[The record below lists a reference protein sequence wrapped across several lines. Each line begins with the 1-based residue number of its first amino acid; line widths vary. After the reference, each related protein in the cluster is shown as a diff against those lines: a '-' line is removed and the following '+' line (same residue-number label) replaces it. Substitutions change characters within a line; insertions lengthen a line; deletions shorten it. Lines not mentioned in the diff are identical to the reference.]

1 MSDTTGQVAGTG
13 EGLPRAAERASRV
26 ARRRVLAGL
35 GGGASLAVAQAA
47 TAQAAGAPA
56 SALTSAPP
64 AAAVTSAAPAVMATL
79 GASATD
85 PVLHL
90 LRRAT
95 FGPTPALVAEVRA
108 TGTTAWL
115 DAQLAP
121 LTKVPD
127 TTMDGVLKRWPRLG
141 WRIWEVR
148 ERVAANGSWDVMY
161 DLLESHLA
169 RALWSRR
176 QLLETVVDF
185 WTNHLVIP
193 VPSSEVW
200 DNAHLFQRDVVR
212 RNALGTYTAMLGAA
226 ARHPAMLKVLD
237 NADSRK
243 KAPNENYGRELLELH
258 TVGAGAY
265 TEADVRMSALALTG
279 LSVDSES
286 GLYSYKPQRR
296 YLGALKVMGWSHA
309 NTSPEGGDAVATS
322 YLTYLATHPATAKRI
337 ATKLC
342 IRYVSDTPPATLV
355 TKLAQVYTANNTA
368 IAPVLRALFLSPE
381 FAASIGKKVR
391 TPYEDAL
398 ASCRILGLGPE
409 PVPADPTKA
418 DLRGLLWLTGT
429 FGQAPMGWPAP
440 NGYPDVAGAL
450 GGASS
455 TLNRWNF
462 HLGLAGSW
470 TLKAMPRP
478 ALSTLVPAT
487 RPATYGAF
495 VEALAARLLVTVSAA
510 QRDAICRF
518 LEHAPTDTLKA
529 DAAALSWRLP
539 YVVALLLDSPTFAT
553 R

>member
-1 MSDTTGQVAGTG
+1 MATAT
-13 EGLPRAAERASRV
+13 AAS
-26 ARRRVLAGL
+26 
-35 GGGASLAVAQAA
+35 AA
-47 TAQAAGAPA
+47 T
-56 SALTSAPP
+56 T
-64 AAAVTSAAPAVMATL
+64 TAAPSAMVAATP
-79 GASATD
+79 TD

-108 TGTTAWL
+108 AGTTAWL

-127 TTMDGVLKRWPRLG
+127 TAMDAVLKRWPRLG
-141 WRIWEVR
+141 WKTWEVR
-148 ERVAANGSWDVMY
+148 ERLAPTDTWLVMN

-169 RALWSRR
+169 RALFSRR

-185 WTNHLVIP
+185 WTNHLVVP

-200 DNAHLFQRDVVR
+200 DSSHLFQRDVIR
-212 RNALGTYTAMLGAA
+212 KHALGKYSDMLNAA

-237 NADSRK
+237 NADSTK

-258 TVGAGAY
+258 TVGVGTF
-265 TEADVRMSALALTG
+265 TEADVKMSALALTG
-279 LSVDSES
+279 LSVDAES

-296 YLGALKVMGWSHA
+296 YVGTVKVLGWSDP
-309 NTSPEGGDAVATS
+309 NTVPESGSAVATL
-322 YLTYLATHPATAKRI
+322 YLNYLANHPATANRI
-337 ATKLC
+337 ATKLA

-355 TKLAQVYTANNTA
+355 TKLAQVYLANGTAM
-368 IAPVLRALFLSPE
+368 APVLRALFLSPE
-381 FAASIGKKVR
+381 FAASVGQKIR

-398 ASCRILGLGPE
+398 ASCRILGLTPE
-409 PVPADPTKA
+409 PIPAAGVTS
-418 DLRGLLWLTGT
+418 DLRGLIWLMGT

-440 NGYPDVAGAL
+440 NGYPDLAPAW

-462 HLGLAGSW
+462 HLSLAGNW
-470 TLKAMPRP
+470 TLKAMKRP
-478 ALSTLVPAT
+478 DVTALVPS
-487 RPATYGAF
+487 PLPSTYAAL
-495 VEALAARLLVTVSAA
+495 VDALAAKLLFSLTTA

-518 LEHAPTDTLKA
+518 VDHAPGDALKA
-529 DAAALSWRLP
+529 GAAAVTWRLSS
-539 YVVALLLDSPTFAT
+539 VVALLLNSPNFAT

>member
-1 MSDTTGQVAGTG
+1 
-13 EGLPRAAERASRV
+13 
-26 ARRRVLAGL
+26 
-35 GGGASLAVAQAA
+35 
-47 TAQAAGAPA
+47 
-56 SALTSAPP
+56 
-64 AAAVTSAAPAVMATL
+64 
-79 GASATD
+79 
-85 PVLHL
+85 
-90 LRRAT
+90 
-95 FGPTPALVAEVRA
+95 
-108 TGTTAWL
+108 
-115 DAQLAP
+115 
-121 LTKVPD
+121 
-127 TTMDGVLKRWPRLG
+127 
-141 WRIWEVR
+141 
-148 ERVAANGSWDVMY
+148 
-161 DLLESHLA
+161 
-169 RALWSRR
+169 
-176 QLLETVVDF
+176 
-185 WTNHLVIP
+185 
-193 VPSSEVW
+193 
-200 DNAHLFQRDVVR
+200 
-212 RNALGTYTAMLGAA
+212 MLNAA
-226 ARHPAMLKVLD
+226 ARHPAMLRVLD

-265 TEADVRMSALALTG
+265 TEADVTMSALALTG

-296 YLGALKVMGWSHA
+296 YVGALKVMGWSHA

-398 ASCRILGLGPE
+398 ASCRVLGLGPE
-409 PVPADPTKA
+409 PVPADPSKA

-455 TLNRWNF
+455 QLNRWNF
-462 HLGLAGSW
+462 HLGLTGGW

-487 RPATYGAF
+487 RPATYGAL
-495 VEALAARLLVTVSAA
+495 VEALAARLLVTLSTA
-510 QRDAICRF
+510 QRDAVCRF
-518 LEHAPTDTLKA
+518 LEHAPTDTLRA
-529 DAAALSWRLP
+529 DAPALGWRLP